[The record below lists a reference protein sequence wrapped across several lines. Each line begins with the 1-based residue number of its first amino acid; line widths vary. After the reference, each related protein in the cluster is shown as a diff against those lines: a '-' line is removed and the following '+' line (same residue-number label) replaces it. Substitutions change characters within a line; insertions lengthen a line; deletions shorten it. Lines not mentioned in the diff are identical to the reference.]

1 MMLLQDPET
10 TIQDL
15 MGSGKVASTNKIESL
30 LISIDDELLI
40 VGLRFRTKILIFFK
54 KLPQIYIMRRLFLPC
69 SLA

>member
-15 MGSGKVASTNKIESL
+15 MGGGEVASTNKIESL
-30 LISIDDELLI
+30 LVPIDDELLI
-40 VGLRFRTKILIFFK
+40 VGLRFMSKIFIFFK
-54 KLPQIYIMRRLFLPC
+54 KLPQIYIMRMLLLPC